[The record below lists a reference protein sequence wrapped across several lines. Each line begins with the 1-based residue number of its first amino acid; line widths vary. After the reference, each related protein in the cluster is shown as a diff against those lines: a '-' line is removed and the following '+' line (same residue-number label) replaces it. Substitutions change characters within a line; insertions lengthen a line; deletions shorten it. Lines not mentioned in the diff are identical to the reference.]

1 MNRFIEIFEKNKS
14 NLISDNSDYLK
25 ILRLEAIE
33 NFKKTGIPTTKNEEW
48 LHTDIQKVIK
58 PEYAFSLEP
67 PKIEYNID
75 DFFKCDVPQL
85 DTYMFV
91 IINGWFPQQLKL
103 INEYENGLIVGSIAE
118 AQKKYPE
125 IVEKY
130 FSKYIDNANDGLS
143 ALNTALAKDGIFIY
157 VPENLILE
165 KPIQLVYIVYST
177 EDIIVQHRNLI
188 VAEKNSQ
195 AKIVICDHSLH
206 FNKSFTNAA
215 SEIFVGENAKVDYY
229 KIQNSSNN
237 TSQNT
242 ITQVQQERSSKF
254 LSNVVT
260 LHGGF
265 IRNNLNVKQ
274 NAEGCQTN
282 LYGLYLS
289 DKEQH
294 IDNHTYIEHAFPNCT
309 SNEKYKGILDDKS
322 EGVFRGKILV
332 QPDAQKTTAYQAN
345 NNLLLSDSASVNS
358 EPQLEIYAD
367 DVKCSHGATIGQ
379 LDQDALFYLRS
390 RGISNEEA
398 RMMLMHTYASEII
411 NKINIEPL
419 KERMNDLVSKRL
431 RGELS
436 RCNHCFIKCC

>member
-1 MNRFIEIFEKNKS
+1 MNRFIEIFEENKNKI
-14 NLISDNSDYLK
+14 ISDSLQYLK
-25 ILRLEAIE
+25 NIQLESFE
-33 NFKKTGIPTTKNEEW
+33 NFKMLGIPAIKNEEW
-48 LHTDIQKVIK
+48 LHTDISKVIN
-58 PEYAFSLEP
+58 PEYNFSLEP
-67 PKIEYNID
+67 PKIEFNID
-75 DFFKCDVPQL
+75 DFFKCDIPQL

-91 IINGWFPQQLKL
+91 IVNGWFPQQLKL
-103 INEYENGLIVGSIAE
+103 INEYENGLIIGSFAE

-125 IVEKY
+125 IIEKH
-130 FSKYIDNANDGLS
+130 FSKYINVAEDGLS
-143 ALNTALAKDGIFIY
+143 ALNTAFAKDGIFIY

-188 VAEKNSQ
+188 IAEKKSQ

-215 SEIFVGENAKVDYY
+215 TEIFVGENASIDYY

-242 ITQVQQERSSKF
+242 ITQVQQERNSKF
-254 LSNVVT
+254 LSNVIT

-265 IRNNLNVKQ
+265 IRNNLNVKL

-282 LYGLYLS
+282 LYGLYLC

-294 IDNHTYIEHAFPNCT
+294 IDNHTFIEHGFPNC
-309 SNEKYKGILDDKS
+309 SSDEKYKGILDDKS

-332 QPDAQKTTAYQAN
+332 QPNAQKTIAFQAN
-345 NNLLLSDSASVNS
+345 NNLLLSNNASVNS

-379 LDQDALFYLRS
+379 LDTDALFYLRS